1 VIVVESEVEEES
13 EEVKEEEMAANLIG
27 KGARVVPVPQ
37 GVLGVE

>member
-1 VIVVESEVEEES
+1 VGGSEVEEES
-13 EEVKEEEMAANLIG
+13 EEEVKEEEMAANLIS